1 MNEAT
6 VLNREFQI
14 EFGKEVEELRTVN
27 GQIRT
32 LVLDSVAKLDSSFNG
47 LRQQAEQQQ
56 GLVVGLASD
65 LDDQTGGEGAEKPP
79 QTGTAAAKGQ
89 HETVNIQ
96 EFVRATDEILRTFV
110 DRIAQISQESMR
122 MVYRM
127 DDVAAYMLRVQE
139 HLGKINTVVDLT
151 KGLALNARIVAAR
164 AGRSGEAFTFVA
176 TEIHQLAASSRQVSD
191 QIGVAVE
198 ETNVNVHSVRN
209 IVKEMAS
216 KDMGF
221 AMDAKGQV
229 DTMMA
234 DISAINQFRTK
245 TLRQVSSITEEIG
258 SNVDVAV
265 ELLRFE
271 EQVNLAVRRIERKL
285 AVVERFARLVDL
297 EMLLNDS
304 IPKKERLAKLHSSI
318 LQQQQAFDAA
328 G

>member
-1 MNEAT
+1 MNRVTA
-6 VLNREFQI
+6 LNREI
-14 EFGKEVEELRTVN
+14 HTEFGKEMEELRTVS
-27 GQIRT
+27 GQIRS
-32 LVLDSVAKLDSSFNG
+32 LVRDSVVKLDNSFNG
-47 LRQQAEQQQ
+47 LRQQSEQQQ
-56 GLVVGLASD
+56 DLVVGLTSD
-65 LDDQTGGEGAEKPP
+65 LDEQNNGQDVEKTS
-79 QTGTAAAKGQ
+79 QEEKKD
-89 HETVNIQ
+89 TVNIQ
-96 EFVRATDEILRTFV
+96 EFVHATDAILRTFV

-139 HLGKINTVVDLT
+139 HLGKINTVVELT

-198 ETNVNVHSVRN
+198 ETNLNVHSVRN

-229 DTMMA
+229 DTMMS
-234 DISAINQFRTK
+234 DISEINMFRSK
-245 TLRQVSSITEEIG
+245 TLRQVSNITEEIG
-258 SNVDVAV
+258 GSVDVAV
-265 ELLRFE
+265 ALLHFE
-271 EQVNLAVRRIERKL
+271 ESVVQVLKRVERKM
-285 AVVERFARLVDL
+285 AVLERFARLVDL
-297 EMLLNDS
+297 EMLMNDAS
-304 IPKKERLAKLHSSI
+304 PKTERLAKLQNSL
-318 LQQQQAFDAA
+318 LQQKQAFDAA